1 MSEEKK
7 DLVVFIGCKN
17 FGKNWNAKPYIESGY
32 KEIAF
37 ADSLRDMLWDILGF
51 KPSED
56 FTYDEMK
63 KSMLITHKVKKTI
76 LNIFKINKVIEVA
89 TFRVLLQN
97 LGSTMKKKFGENFWT
112 NIWYK
117 KVIESGCNVVTT
129 DIRFPNEIKKALSLT
144 KKGYNVK
151 FIWCCYSGANFVEIL
166 KDTHESEQLAQYIY
180 WNQDE
185 YKLFDGCPIDIDVI
199 NKILKDYSQLQK
211 SKERLSNLS

>member
-1 MSEEKK
+1 MSENKK
-7 DLVVFIGCKN
+7 DLVIFIGCKN
-17 FGKNWNAKPYIESGY
+17 FGKNWNARPYIASGY

-37 ADSLRDMLWDILGF
+37 ADSLREMLWSILGF
-51 KPSED
+51 EPKED
-56 FTYDEMK
+56 FTYDDMK
-63 KSMLITHKVKKTI
+63 KSMLFSYKIKRKFK
-76 LNIFKINKVIEVA
+76 IFKQKIEVA
-89 TFRVLLQN
+89 TFRALLQN
-97 LGSTMKKKFGENFWT
+97 LGSTMKQMFGDNFWT

-117 KVIESGCNVVTT
+117 KVLASDCNVVTT
-129 DIRFPNEIKKALSLT
+129 DIRFPNEIKKALTLA

-185 YKLFDGCPIDIDVI
+185 YKLYDGCPIDIDVI

-211 SKERLSNLS
+211 SKERLSNF